1 MRLEVARAYA
11 LEEVHPKQILDGEL
25 SLIWKPSFLL
35 PSIPGWLFFFFYLL
49 RVNGLALLLA
59 SFHCARLLSPIC
71 LHLFSLLLYC
81 LTIRDEVELIKIL
94 LESHY
99 HQARLS
105 LCL

>member
-1 MRLEVARAYA
+1 MRLEVAWAYA
-11 LEEVHPKQILDGEL
+11 LGEVQPKQILDGEEM
-25 SLIWKPSFLL
+25 SLIWKLSFLL

-81 LTIRDEVELIKIL
+81 FTIRD
-94 LESHY
+94 
-99 HQARLS
+99 
-105 LCL
+105 

>member
-1 MRLEVARAYA
+1 MNLLQPRGDWNMRLEVARAYA
-11 LEEVHPKQILDGEL
+11 LEEVHPKQILDGEEL

-71 LHLFSLLLYC
+71 LHLLVFSYTVLQ
-81 LTIRDEVELIKIL
+81 
-94 LESHY
+94 LEMK
-99 HQARLS
+99 LN
-105 LCL
+105 